1 LYQIIV
7 TPDRKPVGVEVLAHL
22 EGQDQTVI
30 TTNQFIEASEANGMI
45 NQIGLQ
51 IMDLG
56 FAAASTLGPDMVV
69 SINVSPVQLYDTEF
83 PSRAKEILLKHK
95 LSPH

>member
-30 TTNQFIEASEANGMI
+30 TTNQFIEASAANGMI

-56 FAAASTLGPDMVV
+56 FAAASAAGLTW
-69 SINVSPVQLYDTEF
+69 SF
-83 PSRAKEILLKHK
+83 PSMFLQCSFTTQNFQVGQKKFC
-95 LSPH
+95 